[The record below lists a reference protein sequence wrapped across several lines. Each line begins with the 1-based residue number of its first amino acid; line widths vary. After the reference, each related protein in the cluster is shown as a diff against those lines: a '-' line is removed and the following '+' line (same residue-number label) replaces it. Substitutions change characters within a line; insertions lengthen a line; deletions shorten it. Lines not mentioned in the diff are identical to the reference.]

1 MNQRFFVKIT
11 LNNLFLVGILVPLLA
26 LAPVV
31 YAQNIGTNY
40 VNNEA
45 FNQSKNTSLGL
56 VNQAPDELKSALNQA
71 KNTSLGLVNQAKN
84 TSLGLVNQAKNTSL
98 GLANQAPDELKS
110 AFNQAK
116 NTSLGLVNQAKN
128 LIKNDTNSSKLLN
141 QLGGDVGNL
150 INEFSN
156 LFSK

>member
-1 MNQRFFVKIT
+1 M
-11 LNNLFLVGILVPLLA
+11 GILVPLLA

-45 FNQSKNTSLGL
+45 FNQAKNTSLGL
-56 VNQAPDELKSALNQA
+56 VNQAPDELKSAL
-71 KNTSLGLVNQAKN
+71 
-84 TSLGLVNQAKNTSL
+84 
-98 GLANQAPDELKS
+98 
-110 AFNQAK
+110 
-116 NTSLGLVNQAKN
+116 NQAKN

>member
-1 MNQRFFVKIT
+1 M
-11 LNNLFLVGILVPLLA
+11 GILVPLLA

-31 YAQNIGTNY
+31 YAQNMGTNY
-40 VNNEA
+40 VNNE
-45 FNQSKNTSLGL
+45 
-56 VNQAPDELKSALNQA
+56 
-71 KNTSLGLVNQAKN
+71 
-84 TSLGLVNQAKNTSL
+84 
-98 GLANQAPDELKS
+98 

>member
-1 MNQRFFVKIT
+1 M
-11 LNNLFLVGILVPLLA
+11 GILVPLLA

-45 FNQSKNTSLGL
+45 FNQAKNTSLGL

-84 TSLGLVNQAKNTSL
+84 
-98 GLANQAPDELKS
+98 
-110 AFNQAK
+110 
-116 NTSLGLVNQAKN
+116 
-128 LIKNDTNSSKLLN
+128 LIKNDTNSSKLMNL
-141 QLGGDVGNL
+141 LEGDVGNL
-150 INEFSN
+150 LNEFSN
-156 LFSK
+156 LFRK

>member
-1 MNQRFFVKIT
+1 M
-11 LNNLFLVGILVPLLA
+11 GILVPLLA

-45 FNQSKNTSLGL
+45 FNQ
-56 VNQAPDELKSALNQA
+56 A

-84 TSLGLVNQAKNTSL
+84 TSLGLVNQA
-98 GLANQAPDELKS
+98 PDELKS
-110 AFNQAK
+110 AF
-116 NTSLGLVNQAKN
+116 NQAKN
-128 LIKNDTNSSKLLN
+128 LIKNDTNSSKLLH

-156 LFSK
+156 LISK

>member
-31 YAQNIGTNY
+31 YAQNMGTNY
-40 VNNEA
+40 VNNE
-45 FNQSKNTSLGL
+45 
-56 VNQAPDELKSALNQA
+56 
-71 KNTSLGLVNQAKN
+71 
-84 TSLGLVNQAKNTSL
+84 
-98 GLANQAPDELKS
+98 

>member
-31 YAQNIGTNY
+31 YAQNMGTNY

-45 FNQSKNTSLGL
+45 F
-56 VNQAPDELKSALNQA
+56 NQA

-84 TSLGLVNQAKNTSL
+84 TSLGLVNQA
-98 GLANQAPDELKS
+98 PDELKS
-110 AFNQAK
+110 ALNQAK

>member
-1 MNQRFFVKIT
+1 M
-11 LNNLFLVGILVPLLA
+11 NNLFLVGILVPLLA

-84 TSLGLVNQAKNTSL
+84 
-98 GLANQAPDELKS
+98 
-110 AFNQAK
+110 
-116 NTSLGLVNQAKN
+116 

>member
-1 MNQRFFVKIT
+1 
-11 LNNLFLVGILVPLLA
+11 VGILVPLLA

-31 YAQNIGTNY
+31 YAQNIGGNY

-45 FNQSKNTSLGL
+45 LSQAKNTSIGL
-56 VNQAPDELKSALNQA
+56 VNQAPSELKSAY
-71 KNTSLGLVNQAKN
+71 
-84 TSLGLVNQAKNTSL
+84 
-98 GLANQAPDELKS
+98 
-110 AFNQAK
+110 NQAK

-128 LIKNDTNSSKLLN
+128 LFKNDTNSSKLLN
-141 QLGGDVGNL
+141 LLEGDVGNL